1 MTRNRI
7 VALAGL
13 LLAALASPASAV
25 QDTVTVVTAGDPRE
39 GSLDITSAAAR
50 RAVSVFNDPAT
61 RSAFGDIDLDA
72 GEITNGSIAVVE
84 GTARLAGTVR
94 GDAVVING
102 DALLSSTTRI
112 TGDLIVLGGLVTGLD
127 EATVEGNSSVYLAG
141 ALVRREGDTL
151 TLLRSTQS
159 RRSRRRREP
168 TFDAGL
174 HLSTGGTYNRVEG
187 LPIEFGPRFT
197 FGVPRATQLTLEGW
211 AILRTGAGSVNQ
223 WGYVARGEVT
233 FASGIPITV
242 GARAQDVMAPVERWK
257 LPDLHVGLASVTAT
271 EDWRD
276 YYRRRGGA
284 GYVEIEPLRGFTL
297 SGEVGWFSE
306 SSELARDPFSLFG
319 SGWRPNPSIDEGDF
333 VTVTAGVE
341 YDTRRDQRWGQSGW
355 FFDFEW
361 ERGTSDSVSQVQL
374 PTDIRP
380 SLPTGKYTYD
390 RLWVDV
396 RRYQR
401 VGRRGQFSLRGL
413 WAGTPGGE
421 PLPVQRRLSVGGREP
436 MPGYE
441 FRRFAC
447 NTSALDPSNPAL
459 CDRILVFQ
467 AEYRG
472 SLSFTASG
480 GSRSQERYHRRSR
493 HDQGDWDDWFWFD
506 GPYLVLFAN
515 AGTGWLSQNSMGSL
529 NGDIGA
535 GFEIGS
541 VGIYA
546 AKAFT
551 NSEPLRIALRI
562 QRRF

>member
-1 MTRNRI
+1 M
-7 VALAGL
+7 
-13 LLAALASPASAV
+13 
-25 QDTVTVVTAGDPRE
+25 
-39 GSLDITSAAAR
+39 
-50 RAVSVFNDPAT
+50 
-61 RSAFGDIDLDA
+61 
-72 GEITNGSIAVVE
+72 
-84 GTARLAGTVR
+84 
-94 GDAVVING
+94 
-102 DALLSSTTRI
+102 
-112 TGDLIVLGGLVTGLD
+112 
-127 EATVEGNSSVYLAG
+127 
-141 ALVRREGDTL
+141 
-151 TLLRSTQS
+151 
-159 RRSRRRREP
+159 
-168 TFDAGL
+168 
-174 HLSTGGTYNRVEG
+174 
-187 LPIEFGPRFT
+187 
-197 FGVPRATQLTLEGW
+197 
-211 AILRTGAGSVNQ
+211 
-223 WGYVARGEVT
+223 
-233 FASGIPITV
+233 
-242 GARAQDVMAPVERWK
+242 
-257 LPDLHVGLASVTAT
+257 TAT

-284 GYVEIEPLRGFTL
+284 GYLEIEPLRGFTL

-306 SSELARDPFSLFG
+306 SSEFARDPFSMFG
-319 SGWRPNPSIDEGDF
+319 TVWRPNPNIDEGDF
-333 VTVTAGVE
+333 ITFTAGVE
-341 YDTRRDQRWGQSGW
+341 IDTRRNRRWGQSGW
-355 FFDFEW
+355 FFDLEW

-421 PLPVQRRLSVGGREP
+421 PLPVQRRLSVGGLEP

-447 NTSALDPSNPAL
+447 NASALDPSNPSL

-467 AEYRG
+467 TEYRG
-472 SLSFTASG
+472 SLSFSASG
-480 GSRSQERYHRRSR
+480 GSRSHERDDRRTSS
-493 HDQGDWDDWFWFD
+493 DQNDWDDWFWFD

-515 AGTGWLSQNSMGSL
+515 AGTGWLSQNAMGNL
-529 NGDIGA
+529 NGDVGA

-551 NSEPLRIALRI
+551 SSEPLRIAFRI